1 MRYGNTRSVEWRDGL
16 WMPRKL
22 PRGQTIAKHV
32 FSSLPGFFGAARAM
46 NALLSYQRY
55 AAFVITGLVLVG
67 SVVGAA
73 FYSKWMLLLVL
84 TAGGLFLLGV
94 RDLRQYKHSILRNY
108 PVVGHL
114 RFLLESFRP
123 EIRQYIIESDHDEV
137 PFSREDRGL
146 VYQRAKGAEDKR
158 PFGTIEN
165 VYSSGYAWLTH
176 SALPVT
182 IVETDFRIHVGGP
195 ACKQP
200 YSASLYNISAMSFG
214 SLSANA
220 ILALNSGA
228 RMGGF
233 AHDTGEGG
241 ISQYHR
247 KGGGDLIYQVA
258 SGYFGCRNDD
268 GSFSP
273 EQFKRLSSDPQIKMI
288 EIKLSQ
294 GAKPGHGGMLPAS
307 KISPEIAQAR
317 GIPMGVDCVS
327 PAAHSTFSTP
337 VGLMEFVSRL
347 RERSVG
353 KPVGFKLCIGHRREF
368 MSMVKAMLKTGIV
381 PDFIVVDGAE
391 GGTGA
396 APVEFVN
403 RVGMPML
410 EGLTFVHNTLR
421 GAGLRDQVKI
431 GAAGKIVTAFDIART
446 LALGADWC
454 NAARGFMFS
463 IGCIQAQSCHTN
475 RCPVGIATQD
485 PVRQRAID
493 VGDKSQRVARFHR
506 NTMKV
511 LGEIA
516 GAAGLSHPSDFMPYH
531 FMFRQKDNEFLD
543 GNEAYPYLP
552 EGFLVRDEEFPELAD
567 WYSRWGRA
575 HADSFAPPEI
585 PHGPFQ
591 KRRKVKDAEAP
602 GLVSMS

>member
-1 MRYGNTRSVEWRDGL
+1 MVS
-16 WMPRKL
+16 
-22 PRGQTIAKHV
+22 I
-32 FSSLPGFFGAARAM
+32 
-46 NALLSYQRY
+46 LLSHQRY
-55 AAFVITGLVLVG
+55 AIFVGTGLVALA
-67 SVVGAA
+67 SLAGAA
-73 FYSKWMLLLVL
+73 FYSEWLLIVAALS
-84 TAGGLFLLGV
+84 GGLFLLGV
-94 RDLRQYKHSILRNY
+94 HDLYQRRHSILRNY

-114 RFLLESFRP
+114 RFLLEGFRP
-123 EIRQYIIESDHDEV
+123 EIRQYIIEGDHEEV
-137 PFSREDRGL
+137 PFSRQARGL

-176 SALPVT
+176 SASPVVIDDT
-182 IVETDFRIHVGGP
+182 NFRVRIGGS

-200 YSASLYNISAMSFG
+200 YDASLYNISAMSFG

-220 ILALNSGA
+220 ILALNTGA
-228 RMGGF
+228 KKGGF

-241 ISQYHR
+241 ISRYHR
-247 KGGGDLIYQVA
+247 QGGGDLIYQVA

-273 EQFKRLSSDPQIKMI
+273 EKFADLAADPQIRMI

-307 KISPEIAQAR
+307 KISPEIAEAR

-327 PAAHSTFSTP
+327 PAAHGTFSTP
-337 VGLMEFVSRL
+337 IGLMQFVRQL
-347 RERSVG
+347 RELSGG
-353 KPVGFKLCIGHRREF
+353 KPVGIKLCIGHRREF
-368 MSMVKAMLKTGIV
+368 MSMVKAMLKTGIT

-396 APVEFVN
+396 APVEFAN

-421 GAGLRDQVKI
+421 GAGIRHEVKI
-431 GAAGKIVTAFDIART
+431 GAAGKIISAFDIARAV
-446 LALGADWC
+446 ALGADWC
-454 NAARGFMFS
+454 NAARGFMFAV
-463 IGCIQAQSCHTN
+463 GCIQAQACHTN
-475 RCPVGIATQD
+475 KCPVGIATQD
-485 PVRQRAID
+485 PARQRALD
-493 VGDKSQRVARFHR
+493 VGDKSDRVARFHR
-506 NTMKV
+506 NTMKA

-516 GAAGLSHPSDFMPYH
+516 GAAGLVNPSDFMPYH

-552 EGFLVRDEEFPELAD
+552 DGFLVAGEEIPELAD
-567 WYSRWGRA
+567 WYSRWDRA
-575 HADSFAPPEI
+575 NAESFAPPEI
-585 PHGPFQ
+585 PHGPFE
-591 KRRKVKDAEAP
+591 RRKAA
-602 GLVSMS
+602 